1 MKELKE
7 SEKKLLGGR
16 VLPKSEDYESR
27 IAAIDIGS
35 NGIRLVIASI
45 LGERQIVPVKGL
57 RARVRLG
64 HDVFTE
70 GLIKGRT
77 AKRAAKAFDKFRK
90 LLRKYRV
97 TKYKAVATSAVREA
111 GNQKKFIDY
120 LSRNSGLRPQII
132 DGREEAR
139 LIFEAVSNHVDLRQE
154 QAVLID
160 IGGGSVELTIAI
172 NGVMKCVRSMPL
184 GTVRLLAKSFQS
196 DTAVRLR
203 IKKFFD
209 RQDANL
215 KALLRKFLNRNRPL
229 LCIGTGGNMEALLKL
244 RQTLLKKNVSSVLSK
259 SELDLIVI
267 RLSKFDF
274 QERVEILKLR
284 PDRADVIIPA
294 ALTVQELMVRMR
306 ADRILI
312 PNVGLKEGVLLE
324 IAREISQKRNPAHQ
338 VLWSIYS

>member
-1 MKELKE
+1 LA
-7 SEKKLLGGR
+7 
-16 VLPKSEDYESR
+16 KSEDLDSR

-45 LGERQIVPVKGL
+45 LGERQIVPIKAL

-64 HDVFTE
+64 HDVFTD

-90 LLRKYRV
+90 LFRKYRV

-111 GNQKKFIDY
+111 GNQKKFVDF
-120 LSRNSGLRPQII
+120 LARQSGLRPRII
-132 DGREEAR
+132 GGREEAR
-139 LIFEAVSNHVDLRQE
+139 LIFEAVANHVDLRQE
-154 QAVLID
+154 QSVVID
-160 IGGGSVELTIAI
+160 IGGGSVEITIAV

-184 GTVRLLAKSFQS
+184 GTVRLLAKSFHS

-203 IKKFFD
+203 IERFFE
-209 RQDANL
+209 RQDTHL
-215 KALLRKFLNRNRPL
+215 RALLRKFLNRNRPL

-244 RQTLLKKNVSSVLSK
+244 RQTLLKRPMSTVLSK
-259 SELDLIVI
+259 NELDII
-267 RLSKFDF
+267 ISRMGKFDF

-294 ALTVQELMVRMR
+294 ALTLKELMMRMK